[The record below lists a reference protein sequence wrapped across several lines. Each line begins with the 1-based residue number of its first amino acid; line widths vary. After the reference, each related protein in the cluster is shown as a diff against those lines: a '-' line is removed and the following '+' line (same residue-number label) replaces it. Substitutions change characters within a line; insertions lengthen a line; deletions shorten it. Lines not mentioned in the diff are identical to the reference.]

1 MDFLRGFDF
10 GGVGTAIFLILVA
23 VLLIRSIRI
32 IPQATAGVVERLGRY
47 HKTLEAGVNLVFPFI
62 DVVRRTID
70 LREQVVDF
78 QPQSVITEDNLVIE
92 IDTVIYYQVT
102 DPKSATYEIANF
114 VLGIEQLTVTTL
126 RNKVGSL
133 DLEDALTSR
142 EEINGALRAVLDEA
156 TGKWGVRVNRVEI
169 RDIVPPE
176 SVRESMEKQMKAERD
191 KRAAILLAEGTKQ
204 SDILTAE
211 GNKQA
216 EILRAEGQA
225 KAIIL
230 KAEADAKAE
239 ALVADGEAKAIEKVF
254 DALAAAS
261 VTDQALA
268 YKYIEQLKEMS
279 QGDANKVWFIPS
291 EFSAAAN
298 ALGRVFGSGK

>member
-1 MDFLRGFDF
+1 MEFLRGIDF

-62 DVVRRTID
+62 DVVRRTVD

-239 ALVADGEAKAIEKVF
+239 ALVADGEAKAIQKVF

>member
-1 MDFLRGFDF
+1 MDFLRSFDF

-62 DVVRRTID
+62 DVVRRTVD

-239 ALVADGEAKAIEKVF
+239 ALVADGEAKAIQKVF